1 MNSEI
6 LFLLNKILAMM
17 TQNKNNQD
25 YANLLEKFQAKGILD
40 TSDIMMLFN
49 NSERTVERWR
59 NKKILKSKKIKGR
72 CYYKWTDI
80 FPLLD

>member
-6 LFLLNKILAMM
+6 LFLLNKILAMIS
-17 TQNKNNQD
+17 QNKTNLD
-25 YANLLEKFQAKGILD
+25 YANTLAKCQAKGVLD
-40 TSDIMMLFN
+40 TSDIMALFS

-59 NKKILKSKKIKGR
+59 NKKILKFKKIKGR